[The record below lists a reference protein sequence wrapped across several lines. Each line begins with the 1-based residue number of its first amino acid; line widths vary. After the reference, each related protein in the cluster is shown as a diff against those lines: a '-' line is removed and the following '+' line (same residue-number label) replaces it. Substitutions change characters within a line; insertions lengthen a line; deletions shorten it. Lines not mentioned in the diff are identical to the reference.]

1 MSWIIIF
8 GGLLILATLWL
19 RLANLGYSDFQGDE
33 IKALCRLTPGQ
44 TLVDFLFS
52 QRKGPLQFLT
62 TFATRLIDPDYSSEL
77 VVRLPFSIAGI
88 LAVFFFYKLVR
99 LHFGEKTGLYAASLL
114 ATNGLFIAFSRIAQ
128 YQSFTVLFTVLTLY
142 GLSLAYQDEKWRIR
156 GLYLGM
162 ISAALCLL
170 AHFDGG
176 FVLPPLAY
184 LVILWLL
191 KERAQIKSWKL
202 WKHVFAAGGIFT
214 LLMALFYIPYAIKL
228 SDYQLGYWEERIT
241 GASSDSL
248 ALFNLYNPTIVI
260 YIYVIL
266 VILSFFQVRR
276 EAKYLFLILWL
287 LPPVVFM
294 ELVMSDARTHFYT
307 YMIPL
312 SVFVGLGVTTFEGA
326 MSQWLEKF
334 GSIVSKG
341 LIFIVCVF
349 LACLSHFLFIHH
361 PPEYP
366 WQTKTFLI
374 WQLQPQAY
382 EGMMGFPYSR
392 HWREIGD
399 FLKER
404 QGDNPSWYIS
414 NEKTSI
420 SVFYMPE
427 NMKFLEV
434 TPKNL
439 QKMSPDEPV
448 YAILV
453 ENPQSWLTKF
463 LNQPTGEWKSVH
475 IPIKSFYGEK
485 GELLA
490 EVYEIDRLE
499 ITGFKP

>member
-1 MSWIIIF
+1 MPWITIF

-44 TLVDFLFS
+44 TLVDFLLG

-62 TFATRLIDPDYSSEL
+62 TCAVRLVDPDFSSEL
-77 VVRLPFSIAGI
+77 ITRLPFSIAGI

-99 LHFGEKTGLYAASLL
+99 LHFGDKTGMYAALL
-114 ATNGLFIAFSRIAQ
+114 MATNGLFIGFSRIAQ

-142 GLSLAYQDEKWRIR
+142 GLSLVFLEEKWRLR

-162 ISAALCLL
+162 VSAALCLL

-176 FVLPPLAY
+176 FVLPPAAY
-184 LVILWLL
+184 LLFLWFR
-191 KERAQIKSWKL
+191 KQRTQIKSWGL
-202 WKHVFAAGGIFT
+202 WKPVITAGGIFIV
-214 LLMALFYIPYAIKL
+214 LVALFYIPYAFTL

-248 ALFNLYNPTIVI
+248 ALFNLYNPTVVI
-260 YIYVIL
+260 FIYVIL
-266 VILSFFQVRR
+266 VILSLFQVRR
-276 EAKYLFLILWL
+276 EAKYLLLFLWL
-287 LPPVVFM
+287 IPPVVFM

-307 YMIPL
+307 YLIPL
-312 SVFVGLGVTTFEGA
+312 TVFGGLGFTTFEKALSLWFKKVGGFVGK
-326 MSQWLEKF
+326 SVIL
-334 GSIVSKG
+334 
-341 LIFIVCVF
+341 LTCIFLV
-349 LACLSHFLFIHH
+349 CLSHYVFIQH

-392 HWREIGD
+392 QWREIGD

-404 QGDNPSWYIS
+404 QGEKPAWYVSNDKNAITSFYIPATIEYYDIS
-414 NEKTSI
+414 SKEP
-420 SVFYMPE
+420 PE
-427 NMKFLEV
+427 V
-434 TPKNL
+434 
-439 QKMSPDEPV
+439 SPDATV

-453 ENPQSWLTKF
+453 ENPQSWLTEF
-463 LNQPTGEWKSVH
+463 LGQPTNEWKSQH
-475 IPIKSFYGEK
+475 TPIKSFKGDK

-490 EVYEIDRLE
+490 EVYEIDPFELQDV
-499 ITGFKP
+499 TP